1 MKFHC
6 INTNEGGRDRENYK
20 TWLSLGYAFTNG
32 DESFGETLRA
42 LKPGDLVF
50 MFVSGK
56 GIKAVGMVIEEWDG
70 REYREPIISSEST
83 DNEFRIRVNWFIV
96 LTDGFFSAAKAK
108 EIVGYAFW
116 VQTRSEIRKRDA
128 ANELLRE
135 MLKLV

>member
-6 INTNEGGRDRENYK
+6 INTNEGGQDLENYK

-32 DESFGETLRA
+32 DKSFGEKLRA

-70 REYREPIISSEST
+70 REYREPIIPIEST

-96 LTDGFFSAAKAK
+96 LTDGFFPAAKAQ

-116 VQTRSEIRKRDA
+116 VQTRSEIRKREA